1 MPSFLPRYTS
11 SYEFDDARFV
21 LVGALRKKRL
31 CRRRHHCLAEQHLR
45 KNIEAISSSRNKLKN
60 LLKMCHLFHIKKLSL
75 LLGEEEICVLKA
87 YPHSV

>member
-1 MPSFLPRYTS
+1 MMPVLCWQGC
-11 SYEFDDARFV
+11 FDE
-21 LVGALRKKRL
+21 KRL

-60 LLKMCHLFHIKKLSL
+60 LLKMCHLFHIIKLSL
-75 LLGEEEICVLKA
+75 LFGEEEMCVLKA